1 MKRLFTRIAAA
12 CAYVLL
18 LVCCQPEAPSSFLS
32 AEVSFR
38 VTEVDAAA
46 TKAAPY
52 TSAMLPNLSLGLAAY
67 TYGTSGAAATAW
79 TRYPE
84 AGAVVRA
91 DNDRTRTGH
100 SDKWVPVQEAGKR
113 TLLWPRQGFIRYF
126 AYAPYTASVTI
137 SDPSGST
144 GPTLRYRVDDDVKRQ
159 TDLLVTGASSTKEYP
174 GDPSV
179 FGIDVPLEMM
189 HALTGVRF
197 RLTDVQSLKSVTVS
211 GIYNE
216 GRLDLRDPAAWTG
229 LSGSAGYTLDN
240 PALQAEA
247 GNPGFNVVTDD
258 NIMLLMPQTLPSGA
272 KITAV
277 VQSGSTTRTIEA
289 AIDGQV
295 WRPGTLIT
303 YTITKSAITGFGVQ
317 RYNLYPNPGFE
328 MADFDYTV
336 TPESKTL
343 WAGESFILLS
353 HSTATPQ
360 PDFSYRTTVT
370 SLLDVRPSTDG
381 KQATVK
387 ALAPGQA
394 TVSVS
399 ARRGNTTR
407 DKACAVTIQQLQAN
421 SMSLNHTNLNLTFGR
436 TSALLVPTVLYHD
449 GTASGQRLDG
459 GWSFSSSDA
468 DIVKVN
474 PAGLVTTATRVGT
487 AEITCTITKGDVTE
501 SASCRVTVAQPYTF
515 TISPDNLV
523 LWTGGNVEVTASSSE
538 ALTYIFEGDENYIDL
553 QNITANSIRVVA
565 KSSPCDTTLRVYG
578 CDRPSMQGLFE
589 KPYNDYPLRIQKLE
603 DLSLSQTNISLPAGG
618 STTLTPTVLYHDG
631 TASGQQLSDGW
642 TWSGGDPTVA
652 TVTAGGLVTAVAAGT
667 ATLTCSITKGNVTLS
682 KQCTVTVN

>member
-38 VTEVDAAA
+38 VTEMDAAA

-52 TSAMLPNLSLGLAAY
+52 TSAMLPDLSLGLAAY

-137 SDPSGST
+137 SDPSGSA

-159 TDLLVTGASSTKEYP
+159 TDLLVTSASSTKEYP

-336 TPESKTL
+336 APESKTL
-343 WAGESFILLS
+343 WAGESFILRPN
-353 HSTATPQ
+353 STATPQ
-360 PDFSYRTTVT
+360 PDFSYRTTVGA
-370 SLLDVRPSTDG
+370 SLLDLRPSTDG
-381 KQATVK
+381 KQATVT
-387 ALAPGQA
+387 ALAPGLA

-407 DKACAVTIQQLQAN
+407 DNEACAVTIQQLQADD
-421 SMSLNHTNLNLTFGR
+421 MSLNHTNLNLTFGR
-436 TSALLVPTVLYHD
+436 TSAFLVPTVLYHD
-449 GTASGQRLDG
+449 GTASGQRLSG
-459 GWSFSSSDA
+459 GWSWSTDDPNVA
-468 DIVKVN
+468 TVT
-474 PAGLVTTATRVGT
+474 AGGAVTTVGT
-487 AEITCTITKGDVTE
+487 GTTTLTCTITKGNVTKT
-501 SASCRVTVAQPYTF
+501 ASCTVTVAPPYTF

-523 LWTGGNVEVTASSSE
+523 LWTGETVVVTGSSSE
-538 ALTYIFEGDENYIDL
+538 DLTFNFLVDDNYMDL
-553 QNITANSIRVVA
+553 AGNVYNSIRLTA
-565 KSSPCDTTLRVYG
+565 KSVPGITTLTVVGR
-578 CDRPSMQGLFE
+578 DQLAMQNIFPGVSH
-589 KPYNDYPLRIQKLE
+589 DYPVTIRQLE
-603 DLSLSQTNISLPAGG
+603 DMSLTDISLPAGG
-618 STTLTPTVLYHDG
+618 STTLTPTVLYHNG
-631 TASGQQLSDGW
+631 TATGQQLSDGW